1 MRTEQNRTEQN
12 RTEQNRTEQNRTEQ
26 NSFVRNE
33 SKTNFLHFATEERY
47 TERKLTVDNLNFS
60 RGASPCSRHFPASAV
75 AEIS

>member
-1 MRTEQNRTEQN
+1 MRTEQNRTEQNRTEQN

-26 NSFVRNE
+26 NSFSISPQRRDIQRG
-33 SKTNFLHFATEERY
+33 L
-47 TERKLTVDNLNFS
+47 KLTVDNLNFS